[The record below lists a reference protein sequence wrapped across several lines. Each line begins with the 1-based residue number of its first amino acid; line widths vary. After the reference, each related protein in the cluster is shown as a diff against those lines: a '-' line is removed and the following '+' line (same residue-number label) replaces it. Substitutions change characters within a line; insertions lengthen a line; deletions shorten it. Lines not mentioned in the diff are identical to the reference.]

1 MDSAMEHELT
11 RSLGKQKGD
20 QMKSKMR
27 TLKQRSTI
35 LMVGIAGL
43 ILFLVTPAA
52 SAQYQEKEDKNY
64 GNTPD
69 KQVPYANY
77 QDAYKKHFVE
87 PLEFT
92 GAGREKPEPKGLKE
106 VRIGV
111 LAPLEGNVLVPQGI
125 QLLQGATLA
134 MEEANKR
141 GGYKGIPFKILAH
154 NDVGLWGA
162 AANEIVKMGDEGVW
176 TILGTIDDINSH
188 VGIRV
193 ALKLEIP
200 WMNTSDPDPTF
211 TETNIP
217 WVMRCISDDRQ
228 SSYALVDYIYREKEL
243 ERVAV
248 LRANNRYGRVGVM
261 EFRDAALR
269 AEHPI
274 VLEVRY
280 EDGETNFDTQ
290 LERINNSKPDAVV
303 LWGNALEMGLILNRM
318 RELGMNYPVFVS
330 DRGVNP
336 LFVETAGKN
345 ANGVV
350 TTCQYNP
357 KGDNPKLKTFQKNY
371 KQRFGQEA
379 DVFAAHAYDGMNM
392 TISAIQKVGLNRY
405 LIRDELLGLK
415 KYDGVTGEI
424 LFDASWNDIGR
435 IFMAEIKDGDFIFS
449 PAVWKYE

>member
-1 MDSAMEHELT
+1 
-11 RSLGKQKGD
+11 
-20 QMKSKMR
+20 MKSRMR
-27 TLKQRSTI
+27 IEKRRRLALTL
-35 LMVGIAGL
+35 GIAGCL
-43 ILFLVTPAA
+43 LFLTALQGH
-52 SAQYQEKEDKNY
+52 AQYQEKEDKNY

-77 QDAYKKHFVE
+77 QDAYKKHFQE
-87 PLEFT
+87 PMEFT
-92 GAGREKPEPKGLKE
+92 GPGREKPEPEGLKE

-134 MEEANKR
+134 MEEANAR
-141 GGYKGIPFKILAH
+141 GGYKGLPYKILAH

-176 TILGTIDDINSH
+176 AILGTIDDINSH

-200 WMNTSDPDPTF
+200 WVNTSDPDPTF

-217 WVMRCISDDRQ
+217 WVVRCIADDRQ
-228 SSYALVDYIYREKEL
+228 SSYALVNHIYIQKGL
-243 ERVAV
+243 KRVAV

-269 AEHPI
+269 EGNPI

-280 EDGETNFDTQ
+280 EDGETNFDAQ
-290 LERINNSKPDAVV
+290 LERIENSNPDAVV
-303 LWGNALEMGLILNRM
+303 LWGNALEMALILNRM

-336 LFVETAGKN
+336 VFIETAGEN

-357 KGDNPKLKTFQKNY
+357 KADIPELKAFQKNY
-371 KQRFGQEA
+371 EKRFGQEP

-392 TISAIQKVGLNRY
+392 TIQAIQKVGLNRY
-405 LIRDELLGLK
+405 LIRDELVGLK
-415 KYDGVTGEI
+415 KYKGVTGEI
-424 LFDASWNDIGR
+424 IFDASWNDIGR
-435 IFMAEIKDGDFIFS
+435 IFMAEIRDGDFVFS

>member
-1 MDSAMEHELT
+1 MT
-11 RSLGKQKGD
+11 FK
-20 QMKSKMR
+20 MKKHKHIN
-27 TLKQRSTI
+27 L
-35 LMVGIAGL
+35 AL
-43 ILFLVTPAA
+43 ILGISGFLFFQSGVQV

-64 GNTPD
+64 GNTPA
-69 KQVPYANY
+69 KQVPYGAY

-92 GAGREKPEPKGLKE
+92 GAGREKPEPKGLTE
-106 VRIGV
+106 VRLGV

-134 MEEANKR
+134 VEEANAR
-141 GGYKGIPFKILAH
+141 GGYKGIPYKILPH

-162 AANEIVKMGDEGVW
+162 AANEVVKMGDEGVW
-176 TILGTIDDINSH
+176 AIMGTIDDINSH

-200 WMNTSDPDPTF
+200 WINTSDPDPTF

-217 WVMRCISDDRQ
+217 WVVRCIADDRQ
-228 SSYALVDYIYREKEL
+228 SSYALVDYIYRQKGL
-243 ERVAV
+243 NRVAV

-269 AEHPI
+269 IENPI

-280 EDGETNFDTQ
+280 SDGETNFDVQ
-290 LERINNSKPDAVV
+290 LERIKNSNPDAVV

-318 RELGMNYPVFVS
+318 RELGMDYPVFPS
-330 DRGVNP
+330 DRAVNP
-336 LFVETAGKN
+336 LFIETSGEN
-345 ANGVV
+345 ANGIV

-357 KGDNPKLKTFQKNY
+357 KADNPDLKAFQIKY
-371 KQRFGQEA
+371 KERFGQEP

-392 TISAIQKVGLNRY
+392 TIDAIAKVGLNKY
-405 LIRDELLGLK
+405 LIRDELTDLK
-415 KYDGVTGEI
+415 SYNGVTGEI
-424 LFDASWNDIGR
+424 ILDATWNDVGR
-435 IFMAEIKDGDFIFS
+435 IFMAEIKDGEFNFY
-449 PAVWKYE
+449 PAEWKID

>member
-1 MDSAMEHELT
+1 MT
-11 RSLGKQKGD
+11 
-20 QMKSKMR
+20 SKMR
-27 TLKQRSTI
+27 KLNHI
-35 LMVGIAGL
+35 NLAL
-43 ILFLVTPAA
+43 ILGISGFLLMQTTPQAA
-52 SAQYQEKEDKNY
+52 AQYQEKEDKNY

-77 QDAYKKHFVE
+77 QDAYKKHFQV

-111 LAPLEGNVLVPQGI
+111 LAPLKGNVLVPQGT

-134 MEEANKR
+134 LEEANAR
-141 GGYKGIPFKILAH
+141 GGYKGLPFKILAH

-162 AANEIVKMGDEGVW
+162 AANEIVKMGDEEVW

-200 WMNTSDPDPTF
+200 WVNSSDPDPTF

-228 SSYALVDYIYREKEL
+228 SSYALVDHIYLEKGL
-243 ERVAV
+243 KRVAV

-269 AEHPI
+269 VGNPI

-280 EDGETNFDTQ
+280 EDGESNFDTQ
-290 LERINNSKPDAVV
+290 LERIKNSNPDAVV

-318 RELGMNYPVFVS
+318 RELGMNYPVFTS

-336 LFVETAGKN
+336 LFIETAGEN
-345 ANGVV
+345 ANGIV

-357 KGDNPKLKTFQKNY
+357 KADTPALKAFQHNY
-371 KQRFGQEA
+371 KERFGQEP
-379 DVFAAHAYDGMNM
+379 DVFAAHAYDGMSM
-392 TISAIQKVGLNRY
+392 TIKAIQKVGLNRY

>member
-1 MDSAMEHELT
+1 MKNIYHLTSASFFLATCLLICLPQHEL
-11 RSLGKQKGD
+11 SG
-20 QMKSKMR
+20 
-27 TLKQRSTI
+27 
-35 LMVGIAGL
+35 
-43 ILFLVTPAA
+43 
-52 SAQYQEKEDKNY
+52 QYKEKENY
-64 GNTPD
+64 GKTPD
-69 KQVPYANY
+69 KMVPYGNY
-77 QDAYKKHFVE
+77 EEAYISHFKE
-87 PLEFT
+87 PQAFT
-92 GAGREKPEPKGLKE
+92 GAGREKPEPTGLSE

-111 LAPLEGNVLVPQGI
+111 LAPLEGNILVPQGI

-134 MEEANKR
+134 MEQANAK
-141 GGYKGIPFKILAH
+141 GGYKGIPFTILPH

-228 SSYALVDYIYREKEL
+228 SSYALVERIYKQNGMK
-243 ERVAV
+243 RVAV

-269 AEHPI
+269 AGNPI

-280 EDGETNFDTQ
+280 EDGETNFDAQ
-290 LERINNSKPDAVV
+290 LERIENSNPDAVV

-318 RELGMNYPVFVS
+318 RDLGMDYPVFPS
-330 DRGVNP
+330 DRAVNP
-336 LFVETAGKN
+336 LFIETAGKN

-350 TTCQYNP
+350 TTCQYDP
-357 KGDNPKLKTFQKNY
+357 KADNSKLKAFQTNY
-371 KQRFGQEA
+371 KARFGQDP
-379 DVFAAHAYDGMNM
+379 DVFAAHAYDGMNI
-392 TISAIQKVGLNRY
+392 TIKAIQKVGLNKY
-405 LIRDELLGLK
+405 LIRDELVGLK

-424 LFDASWNDIGR
+424 LFDATWNDIGR
-435 IFMAEIKDGDFIFS
+435 IFMVEIKNGEFNFS
-449 PAVWKYE
+449 PASWKYE

>member
-1 MDSAMEHELT
+1 
-11 RSLGKQKGD
+11 
-20 QMKSKMR
+20 MR
-27 TLKQRSTI
+27 KLKHMNLALVIAISGFL
-35 LMVGIAGL
+35 LMQ
-43 ILFLVTPAA
+43 TSQQA

-64 GNTPD
+64 GNTPTT
-69 KQVPYANY
+69 QIPYGNY

-87 PLEFT
+87 PQAFT
-92 GAGREKPEPKGLKE
+92 GAGREKPEPKGLTE
-106 VRIGV
+106 VRLGV
-111 LAPLEGNVLVPQGI
+111 LAPLEGNVLVPQGT
-125 QLLQGATLA
+125 QLLQGAILA
-134 MEEANKR
+134 VEEANAR
-141 GGYKGIPFKILAH
+141 GGYKGLPFKILPH

-162 AANEIVKMGDEGVW
+162 AANEVVKMGDEGVW
-176 TILGTIDDINSH
+176 AIMGTIDDINSH

-200 WMNTSDPDPTF
+200 WVNTSDPDPTF

-217 WVMRCISDDRQ
+217 WVVRNIADDRQ
-228 SSYALVDYIYREKEL
+228 SSYALVDHIYRENGH

-269 AEHPI
+269 VEHPI

-280 EDGETNFDTQ
+280 EDGESDFDAQ
-290 LERINNSKPDAVV
+290 LERIENSNPDAVV

-318 RELGMNYPVFVS
+318 RALGMDYPVFTS

-336 LFVETAGKN
+336 VFVETAGVN
-345 ANGVV
+345 ANGIV

-357 KGDNPKLKTFQKNY
+357 NSDNAKLKAFQKNY
-371 KQRFGQEA
+371 KEKFGLEP

-392 TISAIQKVGLNRY
+392 TINAIHKVGLNRY
-405 LIRDELLGLK
+405 LIRDELVNLK
-415 KYDGVTGEI
+415 RYEGITGEI
-424 LFDASWNDIGR
+424 IFDASWNDIGR
-435 IFMAEIKDGDFIFS
+435 IFMAEIVDGDFVFS

>member
-1 MDSAMEHELT
+1 MLPDMKRYKPIRQACL
-11 RSLGKQKGD
+11 LGI
-20 QMKSKMR
+20 
-27 TLKQRSTI
+27 T
-35 LMVGIAGL
+35 
-43 ILFLVTPAA
+43 LFLLQQAPGL
-52 SAQYQEKEDKNY
+52 SAQYQEKEEKNY

-69 KQVPYANY
+69 KQVPYGNY
-77 QDAYKKHFVE
+77 QDAYKKHFLE
-87 PLEFT
+87 PIEFT
-92 GAGREKPEPKGLKE
+92 GAGREKPEPKDLTE
-106 VRIGV
+106 VRLGV

-134 MEEANKR
+134 VEEANAR
-141 GGYKGIPFKILAH
+141 GGYKGLPFKILAH

-176 TILGTIDDINSH
+176 AILGTIDDINSH

-200 WMNTSDPDPTF
+200 WINTSDPDPTF

-217 WVMRCISDDRQ
+217 WVIRCIADDRQ
-228 SSYALVDYIYREKEL
+228 SSYALVDYIYQQQGL

-269 AEHPI
+269 VGHPI

-290 LERINNSKPDAVV
+290 LQRIKDSKPDAVV

-318 RELGMNYPVFVS
+318 RELGMDYPVFPS
-330 DRGVNP
+330 DRAVNP
-336 LFVETAGKN
+336 LFIETAGEN
-345 ANGVV
+345 ANGIV

-357 KGDNPKLKTFQKNY
+357 KADNPKLKEFQQNY
-371 KQRFGQEA
+371 KKRFGQDP
-379 DVFAAHAYDGMNM
+379 DVFAAHAYDGMNI
-392 TISAIQKVGLNRY
+392 TIQAIRKVGLNKY
-405 LIRDELLGLK
+405 LIRDELVGLK
-415 KYDGVTGEI
+415 KYNGVTGEI
-424 LFDASWNDIGR
+424 LFDASWNDVGR
-435 IFMAEIKDGDFIFS
+435 IYMAEIKDGEFS
-449 PAVWKYE
+449 FYPAVWKFE